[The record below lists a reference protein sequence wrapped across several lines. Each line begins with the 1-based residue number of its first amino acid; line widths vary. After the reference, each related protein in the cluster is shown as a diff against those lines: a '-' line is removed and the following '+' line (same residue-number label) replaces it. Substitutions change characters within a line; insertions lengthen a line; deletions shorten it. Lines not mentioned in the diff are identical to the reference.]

1 MSDST
6 GNPTSR
12 EAGIFKTT
20 HELTVKSLEQSIVDA
35 EARYKHGNAASD
47 PSPSLNWAVTNQALS
62 GADGAPPS
70 LDQLLLEEV
79 VLWLSVGEERL
90 EIIPGSDHAN
100 IKASALINA
109 LQEMKSMVEGFST
122 DRSSELATQF
132 HQIAIAQAQPKTP
145 PEENGKTSWEYDP
158 NTDRYI
164 AV

>member
-70 LDQLLLEEV
+70 LINYCLRKLCFGS
-79 VLWLSVGEERL
+79 VLVRNVL
-90 EIIPGSDHAN
+90 
-100 IKASALINA
+100 
-109 LQEMKSMVEGFST
+109 KSF
-122 DRSSELATQF
+122 LAATMP
-132 HQIAIAQAQPKTP
+132 I
-145 PEENGKTSWEYDP
+145 
-158 NTDRYI
+158 
-164 AV
+164 